1 MLKQG
6 DEKGGHRMIRGM
18 MAVVLIFMMGILVV
32 PVILVTAFSSDSPG
46 NNLEVTMQ
54 ENEQQFGQTEMEL
67 EEGNN
72 EDANRQDGM
81 SIESVSVFRSNN
93 EMIEEVPLEEYI
105 IGVVA
110 SEMPASYEMEAL
122 KAQALTARTYLV
134 RQMIDGNDLNLPEG
148 ADVTDTVMH
157 QVYKN
162 DDELKE
168 TWGNDYEWKI
178 SRVRKAA
185 LETEGQIITY
195 EEEPITATFFSTS
208 NGYTENSEEYWEN
221 EIPYLR
227 SVESPW
233 DKDSPRYEGDRQ
245 MTVNEFEQELGVQLA
260 DGEVG
265 KIISRT
271 TGGRVAKVEI
281 GEQTFSGREI
291 RDALELDSSD
301 FDWERNGDNV
311 VIQTRGWG
319 HGVGM
324 SQYGADS
331 MAKSGKTYREI
342 IDHYYHNVHIE
353 EASSV
358 LVNNEMLDGDQVSF
372 ANE

>member
-1 MLKQG
+1 
-6 DEKGGHRMIRGM
+6 MIRGM